1 LVTLLRVFAVCK
13 NLFDSCIEHSFVV
26 LKQFFFFLWFLMSKS
41 AIFNFF
47 FCSFLTQKCLVLGF
61 ENVLFFFLL
70 IYISLFFVT
79 ESQANFFKKIFLNI
93 KTFYWG
99 VFCREVYFTFFMGK
113 NFFVFTFYD
122 LQD

>member
-1 LVTLLRVFAVCK
+1 
-13 NLFDSCIEHSFVV
+13 
-26 LKQFFFFLWFLMSKS
+26 MSKS